1 MRILLA
7 YDHLDVGG
15 AQTHGLGL
23 SQALIQ
29 AGHEAAVASRGGSA
43 APRFAQIGVRCLDWP
58 APRRT
63 DIAGLFRGIRRAERL
78 LQSWRPDIIHAH
90 AVLPGLMFS
99 FAARRRIPVVF
110 TPHRSWRSLYHIPGG
125 RALNRLMV
133 QMLRLRADAV
143 IAVSEGLY
151 RELTQQGIPSGRCH
165 LIPNGVD
172 VSTFDAIPPPPLS
185 PNGSPRIVG
194 TVGRLIEQKGVDVF
208 IDAAAL
214 VVTHAPDVEFW
225 IAGDGPLRE
234 TCRRRIA
241 AHGMNGRM
249 SLLGERADIPAL
261 LRHMSVF
268 VSASHWEGMPY
279 ALLEALA
286 AQRPVVAT
294 RVFGSSE
301 LIED

>member
-1 MRILLA
+1 
-7 YDHLDVGG
+7 
-15 AQTHGLGL
+15 
-23 SQALIQ
+23 
-29 AGHEAAVASRGGSA
+29 
-43 APRFAQIGVRCLDWP
+43 
-58 APRRT
+58 
-63 DIAGLFRGIRRAERL
+63 
-78 LQSWRPDIIHAH
+78 
-90 AVLPGLMFS
+90 
-99 FAARRRIPVVF
+99 
-110 TPHRSWRSLYHIPGG
+110 
-125 RALNRLMV
+125 LNRLMV

-249 SLLGERADIPAL
+249 SLLGERADIPLVLRAL
-261 LRHMSVF
+261 DLFVLPSVG
-268 VSASHWEGMPY
+268 EGISN
-279 ALLEALA
+279 AILEAMATGL
-286 AQRPVVAT
+286 PVVAT
-294 RVFGSSE
+294 RVGGNGELVSDGLTGR
-301 LIED
+301 LIEPRSTAALAQAIRQYLDDPVLGKMHGRAARDRAERDFSLERMLAGYEAPPFDPGTDEALLDYIARRKASFPDSDV